1 MKIAIPAEMFEQN
14 LIVSESFGRATHFF
28 IYDEKTAASQELE
41 NTAALSAGGAG
52 IQAAQLVVDS
62 GAKALLAPRCGQ
74 NAANVLLAAGIR
86 LYRTIP
92 ALSAMDNVKAFSEG
106 KLDELS
112 EIHEGL
118 HGHKEK

>member
-1 MKIAIPAEMFEQN
+1 MKIAIPVETVEKDPA
-14 LIVSESFGRATHFF
+14 VSASFGRAAYFL
-28 IYDEKTAASQELE
+28 IYDEGTGAGQTLG

-62 GAKALLAPRCGQ
+62 GAQALLAPRCGQ

-86 LYRTIP
+86 LYKTIP
-92 ALSAMDNVKAFSEG
+92 GLSAMENVKAFNEG
-106 KLDELS
+106 KMVELS
-112 EIHEGL
+112 EIHEGF

>member
-1 MKIAIPAEMFEQN
+1 MKIAVPIETIETTMT
-14 LIVSESFGRATHFF
+14 VSASFGRATHFL
-28 IYDEKTAASQELE
+28 IYDEESAASQTLE

-52 IQAAQLVVDS
+52 IQAAQLIVDS
-62 GAKALLAPRCGQ
+62 GAQVLLAPRCGQ

-86 LYRTIP
+86 LYKSIP
-92 ALSAMDNVKAFSEG
+92 GLSAMGNVKAFKEG

-112 EIHEGL
+112 EIHEGF

>member
-1 MKIAIPAEMFEQN
+1 MKIAIPVETIEKNPA
-14 LIVSESFGRATHFF
+14 VSASFGRAAHFL
-28 IYDEKTAASQELE
+28 IYDEESAASQTLE

-52 IQAAQLVVDS
+52 IQAAQLIVDS
-62 GAKALLAPRCGQ
+62 GAQALLTPRCGQ

-86 LYRTIP
+86 LYKTIP
-92 ALSAMDNVKAFSEG
+92 ALSAMDNVKAFNEG

-112 EIHEGL
+112 EIHEGF